1 MKIWRDSSDDSDI
14 DDDIIS
20 SSNENWIFD
29 MTVIRNIFQK
39 YCPCPE
45 FGSKM
50 TLEKRKKERAGLAT
64 KFALICSNKS
74 CSFYTLSP
82 YFYTTPK
89 QG

>member
-14 DDDIIS
+14 DDDIIT

-39 YCPCPE
+39 YCHCPE

-50 TLEKRKKERAGLAT
+50 TLEK
-64 KFALICSNKS
+64 
-74 CSFYTLSP
+74 
-82 YFYTTPK
+82 
-89 QG
+89 

>member
-1 MKIWRDSSDDSDI
+1 MKIWTDSSDI
-14 DDDIIS
+14 DDDIIT
-20 SSNENWIFD
+20 SSNENWIVD

-39 YCPCPE
+39 YCACPE
-45 FGSKM
+45 CGSKM

-74 CSFYTLSP
+74 CSFYTSSL

>member
-14 DDDIIS
+14 DDDIIT

-50 TLEKRKKERAGLAT
+50 TLEK
-64 KFALICSNKS
+64 
-74 CSFYTLSP
+74 
-82 YFYTTPK
+82 
-89 QG
+89 